1 MSTTSAFLGSPVAP
15 SVMASNYMV
24 ASSSGSWGSPRGHG
38 GARSMQQHH
47 HHLPHDT
54 VMNEVHQHPGSVHHG
69 QFGELELALQ
79 QGRAAPNPPH
89 VEHGSGG
96 AFSHSSNAMNW
107 SL

>member
-1 MSTTSAFLGSPVAP
+1 
-15 SVMASNYMV
+15 
-24 ASSSGSWGSPRGHG
+24 
-38 GARSMQQHH
+38 MQQHH

-54 VMNEVHQHPGSVHHG
+54 VMNEVQPHHPGSVHHHG

-89 VEHGSGG
+89 VDHGSGG